1 MLLKKFLQRSKL
13 SLTIDLAIVAL
24 GAMLLIPATR
34 QNTIAMMLRPTMFIH
49 HIGLLAHPQQL
60 EESTFD
66 WQLFDLNGN
75 KHSLSEYKGKV
86 IFINYWASWCAPC
99 LAETNQLQQLYS
111 DYGSK
116 VNFLFISNEEQQIV
130 ANYENNK
137 KTELPYFT
145 PLTQYPNQLQTS
157 SLPTTFIIN
166 KEGVLVMKKTGIAPW
181 NGSDSRRILDSL
193 LAE

>member
-1 MLLKKFLQRSKL
+1 MKKFLQRSKL

-137 KTELPYFT
+137 KTGLPYFT

>member
-1 MLLKKFLQRSKL
+1 
-13 SLTIDLAIVAL
+13 
-24 GAMLLIPATR
+24 
-34 QNTIAMMLRPTMFIH
+34 MMLRPTMFIH

-137 KTELPYFT
+137 KTGLPYFT

>member
-137 KTELPYFT
+137 KTGLPYFT